1 MFAGLIVLEALILT
15 AAVVVSLTAYTYW
28 AAKQGHDFSFLGPI
42 LFASIMVLFLFGI
55 IQVHAQLRRLTFF
68 SLQCLP
74 ALKFRLPQFYLS
86 MLYQDLIVE
95 IRWRRSSLSKHFGPN
110 MIFVNVEIHHVV
122 SHQN

>member
-55 IQVHAQLRRLTFF
+55 IQVHTQLRRPTFF

-74 ALKFRLPQFYLS
+74 ALKFRLPQFYLLT
-86 MLYQDLIVE
+86 LYQGSIVE
-95 IRWRRSSLSKHFGPN
+95 DSPCPN
-110 MIFVNVEIHHVV
+110 ILGIK
-122 SHQN
+122 